1 MKLFFG
7 RYFSES
13 ISCNPYY
20 KPYCNSY
27 NAKIL
32 GLNSDP
38 DGSTNFEK
46 EKILAAYLS
55 DMYTLRISQ
64 HELNNFN
71 NPTIQNKDGGSE
83 AWWANIR
90 GDTVEMS
97 FIMDSDDPD
106 DENYKPPLILPRKEV
121 AYAVEKWIEF
131 LKKEINPEY
140 SEIIDTEDVY
150 KEVE

>member
-1 MKLFFG
+1 MRLKFWYIYIEAWNEYIPDATSYYALQKCV
-7 RYFSES
+7 SA
-13 ISCNPYY
+13 NPDGTS
-20 KPYCNSY
+20 KFEEE
-27 NAKIL
+27 KIL
-32 GLNSDP
+32 GCFLSNGRYLDFLYPVLKDLTNLN
-38 DGSTNFEK
+38 
-46 EKILAAYLS
+46 
-55 DMYTLRISQ
+55 
-64 HELNNFN
+64 
-71 NPTIQNKDGGSE
+71 IQYKDGGSE

-131 LKKEINPEY
+131 LKKEINPKY